1 VDFRAFDTLG
11 ELTALGAAGIAIA
24 ALLYSRRP
32 TPVRSS
38 RLLRGTPLSDAA
50 HNSVFVRTVARVLV
64 PAIVILSVVLLV
76 RGHQEPG
83 GGFIAALIG
92 GAGFALLY
100 LAAPSESA
108 ARIRWPFLA
117 LIGAGIVVGTGT
129 GLLGYFDG
137 SFLRPLSI
145 DILGPRDQAHHRPRV
160 RRGRLPRRRRRRADR
175 AEPPRPAAPH
185 RTGGGRIR
193 AGSDT
198 RPESETRPCLEKG
211 GLAMT
216 VALTAGI
223 LVAGAVYLFLQR
235 EMLRVIL
242 GFILLGNAANLV
254 LLAAGGT
261 ARRGEP
267 FGTPA
272 DPSTIADPLPQAFV
286 LTAIVIAFSITI
298 FMLVLAVT
306 GDNDDDTS
314 DGTEPEDDDEPAED
328 DGVHPDEV
336 IAAERGI
343 TS

>member
-1 VDFRAFDTLG
+1 
-11 ELTALGAAGIAIA
+11 
-24 ALLYSRRP
+24 
-32 TPVRSS
+32 
-38 RLLRGTPLSDAA
+38 
-50 HNSVFVRTVARVLV
+50 
-64 PAIVILSVVLLV
+64 
-76 RGHQEPG
+76 
-83 GGFIAALIG
+83 
-92 GAGFALLY
+92 
-100 LAAPSESA
+100 
-108 ARIRWPFLA
+108 
-117 LIGAGIVVGTGT
+117 
-129 GLLGYFDG
+129 
-137 SFLRPLSI
+137 
-145 DILGPRDQAHHRPRV
+145 
-160 RRGRLPRRRRRRADR
+160 
-175 AEPPRPAAPH
+175 
-185 RTGGGRIR
+185 
-193 AGSDT
+193 
-198 RPESETRPCLEKG
+198 
-211 GLAMT
+211 MT

-267 FGTPA
+267 FGTPE

-306 GDNDDDTS
+306 GENDDDTS
-314 DGTEPEDDDEPAED
+314 DGTEPDEDDDAVVED